1 MSSAARY
8 SPTPVQ
14 LPPSPFHNSV
24 VVLQGPSS
32 PLISTSDQNVR
43 PTINYVNQLADQSA
57 AQTVVQA
64 DTASDF
70 VVAGNDEG
78 LDAGVSGELILMQ
91 GDNKKDVEGFDNY
104 VCKPKSSKILNKADA
119 NTADI
124 VFFLFI

>member
-32 PLISTSDQNVR
+32 PLIATSDQSVR
-43 PTINYVNQLADQSA
+43 PTINYVTQSA
-57 AQTVVQA
+57 AQNVVRPDNA
-64 DTASDF
+64 TDF
-70 VVAGNDEG
+70 VVAGNEEG

-91 GDNKKDVEGFDNY
+91 GINGSLFN
-104 VCKPKSSKILNKADA
+104 LA
-119 NTADI
+119 NRS
-124 VFFLFI
+124 